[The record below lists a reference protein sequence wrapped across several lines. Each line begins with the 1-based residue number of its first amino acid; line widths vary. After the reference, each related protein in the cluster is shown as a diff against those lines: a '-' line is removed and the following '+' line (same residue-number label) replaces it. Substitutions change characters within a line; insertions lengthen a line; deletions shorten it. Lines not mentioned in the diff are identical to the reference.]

1 MKDIK
6 NSDNEILHIF
16 KKIVITKPDVYD
28 LSKGNL
34 IIDFSGNGNSNS
46 FVKEGFY
53 TAEGDGRFAQRMLCS
68 FM

>member
-1 MKDIK
+1 MEVSTIKDTVDSNVKDIK

-34 IIDFSGNGNSNS
+34 IIDFS
-46 FVKEGFY
+46 K
-53 TAEGDGRFAQRMLCS
+53 TAIVILL
-68 FM
+68 